1 MSLVRTTLPASEPI
15 ILEEA
20 KLHLRDT
27 HPAEDA
33 LITKLIK
40 AARMDCEHKLQR
52 TLITSGWT
60 LKLNSFS
67 DLDYLPMP
75 NLLSVVSVSYFDSD
89 NVLQVINSAD
99 YRVSGVGSYGYLT
112 PVESWPAVYKRHESV
127 SIVYTAGYGAAD
139 DVPEPIKQWIL
150 FAIGD
155 MYMSRERS
163 SDRPVVTQHFADSLL
178 EPYKV
183 WA

>member
-99 YRVSGVGSYGYLT
+99 Y
-112 PVESWPAVYKRHESV
+112 PV
-127 SIVYTAGYGAAD
+127 
-139 DVPEPIKQWIL
+139 
-150 FAIGD
+150 
-155 MYMSRERS
+155 
-163 SDRPVVTQHFADSLL
+163 
-178 EPYKV
+178 
-183 WA
+183 